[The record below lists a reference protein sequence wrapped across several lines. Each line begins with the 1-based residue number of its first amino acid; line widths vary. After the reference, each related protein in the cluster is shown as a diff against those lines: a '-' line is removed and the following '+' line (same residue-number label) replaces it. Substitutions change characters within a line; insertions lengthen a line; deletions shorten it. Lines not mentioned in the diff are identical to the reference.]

1 MTRHPGPG
9 GPTFRQRR
17 LVRGLLS
24 LASLIAA
31 AGLIGW
37 GMPAVAGVRW
47 SQVLAEL
54 AELRAWQLVV
64 LTTLWLAGLWVY
76 TFVLTAA
83 LPGLRNWQGFALN
96 ATGSAVSNLL
106 PFGGAAGVAV
116 TYTLASGWGFPRR
129 AVIVSTLVTGIWNI
143 LIRLTLPAAGTLLLV
158 ANHLIPNQRI
168 IAAAAITSTVVLGGA
183 FATVLALRSPA
194 AANRLG
200 TALDTAAQ
208 LLPRSWRPRRPGIA
222 VAFQR
227 LQTTTSDL
235 VHRAWPRLT
244 LGTAAYVGLQATL
257 LAGCLGAAGA
267 HLPIAVTLA
276 AFAVN
281 RALTTAIVTPG
292 GVGITETG
300 TLALLLSLGAPPSPA
315 TAGVLLFG
323 TFTYALEIPLG
334 GLMWTAVL
342 TSRYH
347 PSRRPTATDR
357 S

>member
-1 MTRHPGPG
+1 MEPSPRFSRCARPPPPTAWAPPSTRPH
-9 GPTFRQRR
+9 
-17 LVRGLLS
+17 
-24 LASLIAA
+24 
-31 AGLIGW
+31 
-37 GMPAVAGVRW
+37 
-47 SQVLAEL
+47 
-54 AELRAWQLVV
+54 
-64 LTTLWLAGLWVY
+64 
-76 TFVLTAA
+76 
-83 LPGLRNWQGFALN
+83 NC
-96 ATGSAVSNLL
+96 
-106 PFGGAAGVAV
+106 
-116 TYTLASGWGFPRR
+116 
-129 AVIVSTLVTGIWNI
+129 
-143 LIRLTLPAAGTLLLV
+143 
-158 ANHLIPNQRI
+158 
-168 IAAAAITSTVVLGGA
+168 
-183 FATVLALRSPA
+183 SPA
-194 AANRLG
+194 IGGRE
-200 TALDTAAQ
+200 D
-208 LLPRSWRPRRPGIA
+208 PGIA

-244 LGTAAYVGLQATL
+244 LATAAYVGLQATL

-300 TLALLLSLGAPPSPA
+300 TLALLLSLGAPASPA

-347 PSRRPTATDR
+347 PPRRPTATDR